1 MDELAFWD
9 LYSSLPPIR
18 WLPHWVEGY
27 TELGLDVSLAEARA
41 RLESWVEHALGRLRR
56 FA

>member
-27 TELGLDVSLAEARA
+27 TELGFDVSLAEARA

-56 FA
+56 VA